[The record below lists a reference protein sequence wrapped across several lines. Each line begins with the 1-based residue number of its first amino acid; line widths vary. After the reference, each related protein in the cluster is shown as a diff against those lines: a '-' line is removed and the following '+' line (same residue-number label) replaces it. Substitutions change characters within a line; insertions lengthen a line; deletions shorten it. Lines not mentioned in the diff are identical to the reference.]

1 MKLYFMKV
9 GYFLIFIFA
18 ILNFLGLKQTEFEIR
33 QLDST
38 ARILTTHAE
47 AIQAAQEQPTLNAA
61 AAAALTRADTQIAIA
76 SFSNENV
83 AGEAKRLASL
93 CNANIKEKS
102 ITASVSNDAVLEE
115 MARRPN
121 MYGRLVIP
129 SVGVNVALFAVV
141 SQAAADAQDSAA
153 YFPFKN
159 YMLVADHWNQGFW
172 KIKRCSVGTKAYI
185 YRGTSIQTLTK
196 RRPGKPTI
204 SIVGG
209 VKCTGI
215 CCGVNAGY
223 DLLYEDGSSATTGS
237 GTIMY
242 TCNGSNYHDI
252 TLTFWS

>member
-1 MKLYFMKV
+1 
-9 GYFLIFIFA
+9 
-18 ILNFLGLKQTEFEIR
+18 
-33 QLDST
+33 
-38 ARILTTHAE
+38 
-47 AIQAAQEQPTLNAA
+47 
-61 AAAALTRADTQIAIA
+61 
-76 SFSNENV
+76 
-83 AGEAKRLASL
+83 
-93 CNANIKEKS
+93 
-102 ITASVSNDAVLEE
+102 
-115 MARRPN
+115 

-172 KIKRCSVGTKAYI
+172 RIKRCSVGTKAYI
-185 YRGTSIQTLTK
+185 YRGTSIQTLT
-196 RRPGKPTI
+196 
-204 SIVGG
+204 
-209 VKCTGI
+209 CTGI
-215 CCGVNAGY
+215 CRGVNAGY

>member
-1 MKLYFMKV
+1 VIVRKMTASFGVLQNRTLELSPGLNIIEAPNEYGKTTWCAFLRAMLY
-9 GYFLIFIFA
+9 GI
-18 ILNFLGLKQTEFEIR
+18 
-33 QLDST
+33 DT
-38 ARILTTHAE
+38 AQRGRAGGE
-47 AIQAAQEQPTLNAA
+47 AA
-61 AAAALTRADTQIAIA
+61 APAALTRADTQIAIA

-185 YRGTSIQTLTK
+185 YRGTSIQTLT
-196 RRPGKPTI
+196 
-204 SIVGG
+204 
-209 VKCTGI
+209 CTGI
-215 CCGVNAGY
+215 CRGVNAGY

>member
-1 MKLYFMKV
+1 MKPYFIKV

-141 SQAAADAQDSAA
+141 SQAAANAQDSAA

-185 YRGTSIQTLTK
+185 YRGTSIQTLT
-196 RRPGKPTI
+196 
-204 SIVGG
+204 
-209 VKCTGI
+209 CTGI
-215 CCGVNAGY
+215 CRGANAGY

>member
-1 MKLYFMKV
+1 MKLYSFKI
-9 GYFLIFIFA
+9 GCALLFIFA
-18 ILNFLGLKQTEFEIR
+18 IFNLFGLRQSETKIH

-47 AIQAAQEQPTLNAA
+47 AVQAAQEQPTLNAA
-61 AAAALTRADTQIAIA
+61 AASTLTRADTQIAIA

-102 ITASVSNDAVLEE
+102 VTASVSNDAVREE

-129 SVGVNVALFAVV
+129 SVGVNVALFVAF
-141 SQAAADAQDSAA
+141 SQATADAQDSAA
-153 YFPFKN
+153 YYSFKN

-185 YRGTSIQTLTK
+185 YRGTSIQTLT
-196 RRPGKPTI
+196 
-204 SIVGG
+204 
-209 VKCTGI
+209 CTGI
-215 CCGVNAGY
+215 CRGVNADY

-252 TLTFWS
+252 TITFWS

>member
-1 MKLYFMKV
+1 
-9 GYFLIFIFA
+9 
-18 ILNFLGLKQTEFEIR
+18 
-33 QLDST
+33 
-38 ARILTTHAE
+38 
-47 AIQAAQEQPTLNAA
+47 
-61 AAAALTRADTQIAIA
+61 
-76 SFSNENV
+76 
-83 AGEAKRLASL
+83 
-93 CNANIKEKS
+93 
-102 ITASVSNDAVLEE
+102 
-115 MARRPN
+115 

-185 YRGTSIQTLTK
+185 YRGTSIQTLT
-196 RRPGKPTI
+196 
-204 SIVGG
+204 
-209 VKCTGI
+209 CTGI
-215 CCGVNAGY
+215 CRGANAGY

-252 TLTFWS
+252 ILTFWS

>member
-1 MKLYFMKV
+1 MIKNSDKKLKINGRRINTLKLYFMKV

-47 AIQAAQEQPTLNAA
+47 AVQAA
-61 AAAALTRADTQIAIA
+61 
-76 SFSNENV
+76 NENV

-93 CNANIKEKS
+93 CNANIKEKF

-185 YRGTSIQTLTK
+185 YRGTSIQTLT
-196 RRPGKPTI
+196 
-204 SIVGG
+204 
-209 VKCTGI
+209 CTGI
-215 CCGVNAGY
+215 CRGVNAGY

>member
-1 MKLYFMKV
+1 MKPYFIKV

-102 ITASVSNDAVLEE
+102 IT
-115 MARRPN
+115 
-121 MYGRLVIP
+121 
-129 SVGVNVALFAVV
+129 
-141 SQAAADAQDSAA
+141 
-153 YFPFKN
+153 
-159 YMLVADHWNQGFW
+159 
-172 KIKRCSVGTKAYI
+172 TKPY
-185 YRGTSIQTLTK
+185 SLK
-196 RRPGKPTI
+196 
-204 SIVGG
+204 
-209 VKCTGI
+209 
-215 CCGVNAGY
+215 
-223 DLLYEDGSSATTGS
+223 L
-237 GTIMY
+237 
-242 TCNGSNYHDI
+242 
-252 TLTFWS
+252 